1 MASVSGRQLLA
12 RHYTRTVAGLQ
23 LGVGRPAF
31 AVRGALTAS
40 GSLLYSHLG
49 GRRSLCDLRP
59 PPRVLIG
66 RGDTCEPE
74 DRPVV
79 NKGELHIAFGELF
92 EAYRQPIFAY
102 LYRLLGD
109 LGTAEDVVQDVFLR
123 AYEALPRLA
132 PDANRRAWLYR
143 IATNAA
149 RDILRKRKVRRRLL
163 QWLPF
168 SPPGK
173 PEDGGPDEPVDF
185 VQHDLPADERLAV
198 RQALHALDDTYR
210 VPLILFSVQGL
221 STQEIAQVLGIGQS
235 AVKMRL
241 SRARAMFQ
249 SAYGAE
255 PDA

>member
-1 MASVSGRQLLA
+1 MMNR
-12 RHYTRTVAGLQ
+12 
-23 LGVGRPAF
+23 
-31 AVRGALTAS
+31 
-40 GSLLYSHLG
+40 
-49 GRRSLCDLRP
+49 
-59 PPRVLIG
+59 
-66 RGDTCEPE
+66 
-74 DRPVV
+74 
-79 NKGELHIAFGELF
+79 GELHTAFGELF
-92 EAYRQPIFAY
+92 EAYRQPMFAY

-109 LGTAEDVVQDVFLR
+109 LGSAEDAVQDVFLR

-149 RDILRKRKVRRRLL
+149 RDVFRKRKVRRHLL

-168 SPPGK
+168 SPTGK
-173 PEDGGPDEPVDF
+173 PEDADPDEPVDF
-185 VQHDLPADERLAV
+185 AQHDLPADERLAV
-198 RQALHALDDTYR
+198 RQALQALDDTYR
-210 VPLILFSVQGL
+210 VPLILFSVEGL